1 MAQQVLQQPQRIELG
16 YQNPQEEIPL
26 NRLNSAEE
34 RDNRTYMRDVFNRV
48 SDLIFNIFD

>member
-34 RDNRTYMRDVFNRV
+34 RDNRTHMREVFNRV
-48 SDLIFNIFD
+48 SDFILIYI